1 MTGAPIPEPRTARRR
16 SGDARKTL
24 SREAWVAAATATL
37 ERKGIANVKI
47 DRLSRQLKVTRGSF
61 YFHFTNLKDL
71 LTSLLEEW
79 RLRNCRPFQSLING
93 EVSDGAAFFDAVTG
107 IWIREAPFSPNLDL
121 AIRDWARSSAAI
133 AREVKD
139 QDDFRM
145 ALLVKAFA
153 AMGYDRDESVIRA
166 RITYFQQIGYYAT
179 YFKEP
184 PAERKRFRPLYSKIL
199 IGPLNAD
206 GSP

>member
-1 MTGAPIPEPRTARRR
+1 MAVASTSEPRKAKRR
-16 SGDARKTL
+16 SNEARKTL
-24 SREAWVAAATATL
+24 SREDWIAAATAAL

-61 YFHFTNLKDL
+61 YFHFRNQKDL
-71 LTSLLEEW
+71 LASLLEEW
-79 RLRNCRPFQSLING
+79 RLRNCRPFQLLRDSQ
-93 EVSDGAAFFDAVTG
+93 VTDGPAFFDDVTG
-107 IWIREAPFSPNLDL
+107 VWIREDPFSPKLDL
-121 AIRDWARSSAAI
+121 AIRDWSRSSAAI
-133 AREVKD
+133 AREVRD

-153 AMGYDRDESVIRA
+153 AMGYDRDEALIRA

-184 PAERKRFRPLYSKIL
+184 PAERKRFRPIYSKIL
-199 IGPLNAD
+199 IGAVEN
-206 GSP
+206 

>member
-1 MTGAPIPEPRTARRR
+1 MAKRRAA
-16 SGDARKTL
+16 DTRKTL
-24 SREAWVAAATATL
+24 SREDWIAAATATL

-61 YFHFTNLKDL
+61 YFHFRNQKDL

-79 RLRNCRPFQSLING
+79 RQRNCRPFQSLLDH
-93 EVSDGAAFFDAVTG
+93 EVTDGVAFFHAVTG
-107 IWIREAPFSPNLDL
+107 VWIREDPFSPKLDL
-121 AIRDWARSSAAI
+121 AIRDWSRSSASI
-133 AREVKD
+133 AREVRD

-145 ALLVKAFA
+145 ALLVRAFA
-153 AMGYDRDESVIRA
+153 AMGYDRDEGLIRA

-184 PAERKRFRPLYSKIL
+184 AAERKRYRPIYSKVL
-199 IGPLNAD
+199 IGRVE
-206 GSP
+206 S